1 MRGKGWG
8 HAWRVAGACMQE
20 RWPLKRTVR
29 ILLKCILVENLFTVA
44 DKNLLPMDVDRGMM
58 MNVSETKRD
67 TDTQIIVSPLNQNT
81 NVPKQQ
87 QQSKLAQLQQQ
98 HLVSSDNS
106 QLFQALNMAKS
117 NNQSATKNTVAT
129 GDNHLSRPVS
139 VAKDA
144 SRLSQSVSI
153 SKNNKQMYE
162 TVLVAKD
169 GNLVLTRVP
178 GNAGIISQNGFVT
191 SGVKLLPTKKV
202 VINIEPNHSKIIP
215 STNAV

>member
-1 MRGKGWG
+1 MLEK
-8 HAWRVAGACMQE
+8 
-20 RWPLKRTVR
+20 WPLKRTVR
-29 ILLKCILVENLFTVA
+29 ILLKCILAENLFTVA
-44 DKNLLPMDVDRGMM
+44 DKNLLPMGVDRGVMM
-58 MNVSETKRD
+58 DVSETKRD

-81 NVPKQQ
+81 NVPKQQQEQQ

-129 GDNHLSRPVS
+129 GNNYLSRTVS

-153 SKNNKQMYE
+153 TKDNKQMYE
-162 TVLVAKD
+162 TVLVAQD
-169 GNLVLTRVP
+169 GDLVLTRVP
-178 GNAGIISQNGFVT
+178 GNAGIISQNAFVT
-191 SGVKLLPTKKV
+191 SGVKVLPTKKV
-202 VINIEPNHSKIIP
+202 VINIELNHSKIIP